1 VFRWRGW
8 VAWTIVAYLLAA
20 AVFEFVLALRHEPS
34 PDGEWVV
41 RLVALIAM
49 LLGAAVVYRNGG
61 AAALI
66 APAAALFVTARV
78 YTGDPYDKPDF
89 QTYAGGGSPVW
100 IFLLLGLAFLA
111 AATTL
116 LWRRTAA
123 VESVVVLVLLL
134 FTAMFMGLH

>member
-8 VAWTIVAYLLAA
+8 IAWTLVAYLLAA
-20 AVFEFVLALRHEPS
+20 AVFELVLALGHNPS

-41 RLVALIAM
+41 RLVALVAM
-49 LLGAAVVYRNGG
+49 LVGAVLVYRNGG

-66 APAAALFVTARV
+66 APAAALFVTARF
-78 YTGDPYDKPDF
+78 YTGDPYDRPGF
-89 QTYAGGGSPVW
+89 QSYAEGNSPVW
-100 IFLLLGLAFLA
+100 IFALLGLAFLT

-123 VESVVVLVLLL
+123 VESVTVLVLLL
-134 FTAMFMGLH
+134 FTAMFMGTH

>member
-1 VFRWRGW
+1 MLRRRGW
-8 VAWTIVAYLLAA
+8 LAWTIVAYLLAA
-20 AVFEFVLALRHEPS
+20 AVFELVLALRHSAS

-41 RLVALIAM
+41 RLVALVAM
-49 LLGAAVVYRNGG
+49 LVGAVLVYRNGG

-66 APAAALFVTARV
+66 APAAALFVTARL
-78 YTGDPYDKPDF
+78 YTGDPYDEPGF
-89 QTYAGGGSPVW
+89 QSYAEGGSPVW
-100 IFLLLGLAFLA
+100 IFVLVGLSLVT

-123 VESVVVLVLLL
+123 VESVAVLLLLL

>member
-1 VFRWRGW
+1 MLRWRGW
-8 VAWTIVAYLLAA
+8 IAWTIVAYLLAA
-20 AVFEFVLALRHEPS
+20 AVFELVLALRHTPS
-34 PDGEWVV
+34 PDGEGFV
-41 RLVALIAM
+41 LLGALIAM
-49 LLGAAVVYRNGG
+49 LVGAVVVYRSSG

-89 QTYAGGGSPVW
+89 QTYAYGGTPVW
-100 IFLLLGLAFLA
+100 IFALLGLSVLV

-134 FTAMFMGLH
+134 FTAMFMGTH